1 MTSINEGAL
10 LMASIEELSLIIK
23 DLESRVRVC
32 EDEREI
38 RELLSRYGYNADCC
52 RDEEYV
58 ALWTDD
64 ASYDLSL
71 IMTDSTERNETT
83 HSWRGKDGMRD
94 LITDP
99 NGHQRPGFYGYS
111 MHVSGVNLVIHID
124 GDDAVANSYSLLY
137 KEEEGAIR
145 LISAGSNE
153 WTLRRVDGTWLIKG
167 RTRSQTGTT
176 SFATRLSATPG

>member
-1 MTSINEGAL
+1 
-10 LMASIEELSLIIK
+10 
-23 DLESRVRVC
+23 
-32 EDEREI
+32 
-38 RELLSRYGYNADCC
+38 
-52 RDEEYV
+52 
-58 ALWTDD
+58 
-64 ASYDLSL
+64 
-71 IMTDSTERNETT
+71 
-83 HSWRGKDGMRD
+83 MRD

-153 WTLRRVDGTWLIKG
+153 WTLRRVDGTWLIKDALVAKPEP
-167 RTRSQTGTT
+167 RASPL
-176 SFATRLSATPG
+176 A

>member
-1 MTSINEGAL
+1 
-10 LMASIEELSLIIK
+10 
-23 DLESRVRVC
+23 
-32 EDEREI
+32 
-38 RELLSRYGYNADCC
+38 
-52 RDEEYV
+52 
-58 ALWTDD
+58 
-64 ASYDLSL
+64 
-71 IMTDSTERNETT
+71 
-83 HSWRGKDGMRD
+83 
-94 LITDP
+94 
-99 NGHQRPGFYGYS
+99 